1 MASSTRTSTTLGT
14 RSILARI
21 AAVLALA
28 ACGVAIYLL
37 VMSFSEN
44 EGKDS
49 KNDKKNR
56 SEQSKDE
63 KQTSLAPSYTVAAG
77 DTLSAIA
84 VETGVPESKIERLN
98 PELDSETLNAGQ
110 VLVLR

>member
-37 VMSFSEN
+37 VTSFTETESGN
-44 EGKDS
+44 S

-56 SEQSKDE
+56 SEQSKDD
-63 KQTSLAPSYTVAAG
+63 KQSSLAPSYTVAAG

-84 VETGVPESKIERLN
+84 VATGVPEPRIERLN
-98 PELDSETLNAGQ
+98 PELDSETLIAGQ